1 MTRTRGGSMS
11 SRRRRRALH
20 AAFAAMLVP
29 LVAVGTGAP
38 AAAVSPDVVVSQVY
52 GGGGNT
58 GAPLTNDF
66 VELYNRGA
74 NPVDLTGWSVQYAS
88 ATGTGTFAANAP
100 VALTGTLPPG
110 GHYLV
115 QLASGTNGV
124 PLPTPDATGTIN
136 MSASA
141 GKVVAVRPGT
151 SLGLDCNGGSDPCDA
166 TETARIA
173 DLVGYGSANFFETAP
188 APTLSNTTAVL
199 LDAGGATDTDNN
211 SADFTVG
218 APNPRNS

>member
-20 AAFAAMLVP
+20 AVFAAMLVP

-74 NPVDLTGWSVQYAS
+74 NSVDLTGWSVQYAS

-141 GKVVAVRPGT
+141 GKVILANVATGIA
-151 SLGLDCNGGSDPCDA
+151 CNGSSTPC
-166 TETARIA
+166 
-173 DLVGYGSANFFETAP
+173 
-188 APTLSNTTAVL
+188 
-199 LDAGGATDTDNN
+199 
-211 SADFTVG
+211 TVDQQ
-218 APNPRNS
+218 AQI